1 MDVRFLA
8 CHTMINGSLIRG
20 NSLPIWPSKFQT
32 EPLPR
37 RAGSSVLLTDMAVFS
52 NTPITITT
60 RVIPMLRNFSFFLAF
75 CTIAG
80 LASAHHSNVAMFD
93 TSQKIEVTGVIEQIS
108 WRNPH
113 GFILFRVDDG
123 AGNSSLWRA
132 ETIAASVMRN
142 RGIQGDAIEVGD
154 RVTIAGSPSR
164 TERPEI
170 LASNILLPGGYEFD
184 FGNGTAYF
192 PAGKAGNIIGYT
204 EDSSGVNVEAAI
216 ASADGIFRTWSTI
229 MSDPE
234 AFPMFRGGYPLNA
247 AGAEIHAQWDPWDN
261 ELLMCGT
268 KGTPLIMMTPFPI
281 EFTEVGDT
289 IEMHME
295 EYDAMRTIHMNPAA
309 IAPEEHSMFGFSRGH
324 WEGNTLVVET
334 DHISAGYFSWEGEP
348 QSEQITIVERFIP
361 SSDYERMDYRLSV
374 TDPVYYT
381 EPFELSK
388 YFVWLP
394 YRSVNPY
401 ECLEQEY

>member
-1 MDVRFLA
+1 
-8 CHTMINGSLIRG
+8 
-20 NSLPIWPSKFQT
+20 
-32 EPLPR
+32 
-37 RAGSSVLLTDMAVFS
+37 
-52 NTPITITT
+52 
-60 RVIPMLRNFSFFLAF
+60 MLRNFSFFLAF

-216 ASADGIFRTWSTI
+216 A
-229 MSDPE
+229 
-234 AFPMFRGGYPLNA
+234 
-247 AGAEIHAQWDPWDN
+247 
-261 ELLMCGT
+261 
-268 KGTPLIMMTPFPI
+268 
-281 EFTEVGDT
+281 
-289 IEMHME
+289 
-295 EYDAMRTIHMNPAA
+295 
-309 IAPEEHSMFGFSRGH
+309 
-324 WEGNTLVVET
+324 
-334 DHISAGYFSWEGEP
+334 
-348 QSEQITIVERFIP
+348 
-361 SSDYERMDYRLSV
+361 
-374 TDPVYYT
+374 
-381 EPFELSK
+381 
-388 YFVWLP
+388 
-394 YRSVNPY
+394 
-401 ECLEQEY
+401 

>member
-1 MDVRFLA
+1 
-8 CHTMINGSLIRG
+8 
-20 NSLPIWPSKFQT
+20 
-32 EPLPR
+32 
-37 RAGSSVLLTDMAVFS
+37 
-52 NTPITITT
+52 
-60 RVIPMLRNFSFFLAF
+60 MLRKLTLFLLFSSGASLV
-75 CTIAG
+75 
-80 LASAHHSNVAMFD
+80 SAHHSNVAMFD

-113 GFILFRVDDG
+113 GYILFRVDDG
-123 AGNSSLWRA
+123 AGNSRLWRA

-154 RVTIAGSPSR
+154 RVTIAGSPSK

-170 LASNILLPGGYEFD
+170 LASNMLLPGGYEFD

-192 PAGKAGNIIGYT
+192 PAGKAGNIIGYLD
-204 EDSSGVNVEAAI
+204 DSSGVDVETSM

-229 MSDPE
+229 MSDPQ

-247 AGAEIHAQWDPWDN
+247 AGEAIHAQWDPWDN
-261 ELLMCGT
+261 ALLQCGT
-268 KGTPLIMMTPFPI
+268 KGTPLIMMTPFPV
-281 EFTEVGDT
+281 EFAEVGDT

-295 EYDAMRTIHMNPAA
+295 EYDAMRTIHMNPNAP
-309 IAPEEHSMFGFSRGH
+309 APEEHSMFGFSRGH
-324 WEGNTLVVET
+324 WEGSTLVVET

-348 QSEQITIVERFIP
+348 QSDQISVVERFMP
-361 SSDYERMDYRLSV
+361 SADFERMDYRLSV